1 MSFVPD
7 GIENV
12 RALVLPDGIAADGTY
27 AAVSQA
33 ALITWH
39 SHHAGM
45 LYQVYVNGQYAGTTV
60 DVKQRKLVVP
70 VPSSP
75 QSAVRVEV
83 VAVEPKDAH
92 VDFARLIEPPPAGS
106 GRVRLVLLRSQILSI
121 EATANIH
128 FDDGTGQ
135 INYAKPLNAS
145 PIPIWPCWQDKAGF
159 GMAQFGTGDFGYDSA
174 AAVGF
179 GMGSFGH
186 GQFGLDADTIE
197 WISPP
202 LPLGRYRFGIKI
214 LNAQGNES
222 LPSETESIA
231 VIPAAKPAV
240 ALRIVAFDPQTGRL
254 TLNISDQMLTQG
266 DNDG

>member
-1 MSFVPD
+1 MSFVHD

-12 RALVLPDGIAADGTY
+12 RVHVLPDGIAADGTY

-39 SHHAGM
+39 SCRAGM
-45 LYQVYVNGQYAGTTV
+45 LHQVYVNGWYAGATI
-60 DVKQRKLVVP
+60 DAEQRKLVVP

-75 QSAVRVEV
+75 QGAVRVEI
-83 VAVEPKDAH
+83 VAVEPEEAH
-92 VDFARLIEPPPAGS
+92 VDFAKLIEPPPARS
-106 GRVRLVLLRSQILSI
+106 GRVRLVLLRSQTLPI
-121 EATANIH
+121 EAMASVY
-128 FDDGTGQ
+128 FDNGSGQ
-135 INYAKPLNAS
+135 INYAEPLTVS

-214 LNAQGNES
+214 VNAQGNES
-222 LPSETESIA
+222 LPNETEPVA
-231 VIPAAKPAV
+231 VIPAAKPAA
-240 ALRIVAFDPQTGRL
+240 ALRVAAFDPQTSRL
-254 TLNISDQMLTQG
+254 TLSISDQM
-266 DNDG
+266 